1 MDDLLNDIDEF
12 IEKSKINNQTDS
24 FYCIQPLVV
33 KEIIVNKEEYLNK
46 LNDIKIADKDLLSVT
61 KLIINEHTRWEVIDG
76 QQRLTAIKILL
87 TYLDESDNKY
97 YLEYETRND
106 SKLFLEN
113 IDEGIKEEN
122 IDYYHIATSKD
133 TIEKWFIKKLVGKD
147 ENQQNIEKNT
157 FKSNILNNVKFIWY
171 ESVDENPI
179 KVFTRLNI
187 YKIALT
193 NAELIKALFLN
204 CSHFKNNE
212 FQKLRLK
219 QGEIA
224 SQWDNIEYTLQ
235 NDEFWLFLN
244 KKEYNKP
251 TRIDFLFEL
260 IYEQDSLEL
269 FKNKEEKEKVT
280 GTDKYKT
287 FRYFDHY
294 FKGKDVEIENCWI
307 KTKSIYQIFQEWY
320 NDLELF
326 HYVGYLIELEKPISV
341 LLKEWKEKVTKED
354 FINILKEYIKS
365 ELSKC
370 YNLNKEYEI
379 EEKTKCRPLLLLHN
393 IQTVINQNKSYKNN
407 ADYKLPIFYKF
418 PFHLYKSEKW
428 DVEHIDSNT
437 ENDLSNISEQKEWLK
452 YSSIGLNNED
462 LKEKIKQFI
471 KLKDGEETETF
482 KVLLEEIE
490 KERNIPKENK
500 LTETEKNKIWNFT
513 LLDASTNRS
522 YGNSIFPA
530 KRRVIIGKDQGKR
543 LKVDDNLIITEDKET
558 IAFIPPCTKN
568 VFTKY
573 YNPTTNNLREWDK
586 NDAKEYR
593 ANIKETLKDFGIIDS

>member
-1 MDDLLNDIDEF
+1 
-12 IEKSKINNQTDS
+12 
-24 FYCIQPLVV
+24 
-33 KEIIVNKEEYLNK
+33 
-46 LNDIKIADKDLLSVT
+46 
-61 KLIINEHTRWEVIDG
+61 
-76 QQRLTAIKILL
+76 
-87 TYLDESDNKY
+87 
-97 YLEYETRND
+97 
-106 SKLFLEN
+106 
-113 IDEGIKEEN
+113 
-122 IDYYHIATSKD
+122 
-133 TIEKWFIKKLVGKD
+133 
-147 ENQQNIEKNT
+147 
-157 FKSNILNNVKFIWY
+157 
-171 ESVDENPI
+171 
-179 KVFTRLNI
+179 
-187 YKIALT
+187 
-193 NAELIKALFLN
+193 
-204 CSHFKNNE
+204 
-212 FQKLRLK
+212 
-219 QGEIA
+219 
-224 SQWDNIEYTLQ
+224 
-235 NDEFWLFLN
+235 
-244 KKEYNKP
+244 
-251 TRIDFLFEL
+251 
-260 IYEQDSLEL
+260 
-269 FKNKEEKEKVT
+269 
-280 GTDKYKT
+280 
-287 FRYFDHY
+287 
-294 FKGKDVEIENCWI
+294 
-307 KTKSIYQIFQEWY
+307 
-320 NDLELF
+320 
-326 HYVGYLIELEKPISV
+326 VGYLIELEKPISV